1 MRICFLGSLNIFLNS
16 SGWKKDPRWL
26 LDHQARAHSHPGHV
40 HGQVKMNTLD
50 KTTLK
55 EQFEI
60 VWHPRDDRRP
70 MRRSPPPRRGR
81 SPSPYGRRRSPSF
94 RRGRSPRWI
103 LKCFHHLKP
112 VGVYKDIFHFIYHRW
127 QYLNL
132 ASFPPAPEGTED
144 LQVPAGEEVQAPDT
158 GDKYTSWAW
167 PCSFMHHIQE
177 ESLATLQEALPL
189 A

>member
-1 MRICFLGSLNIFLNS
+1 MNI
-16 SGWKKDPRWL
+16 
-26 LDHQARAHSHPGHV
+26 
-40 HGQVKMNTLD
+40 LD

-103 LKCFHHLKP
+103 SKRFHHLKS
-112 VGVYKDIFHFIYHRW
+112 VGVFKDIFLLIYHRW

-144 LQVPAGEEVQAPDT
+144 LQVPAGEGVEAPDT
-158 GDKYTSWAW
+158 GGVARHSSGDAPPRQGGETTGDKETAS
-167 PCSFMHHIQE
+167 
-177 ESLATLQEALPL
+177 TLNFPTRSNL
-189 A
+189 